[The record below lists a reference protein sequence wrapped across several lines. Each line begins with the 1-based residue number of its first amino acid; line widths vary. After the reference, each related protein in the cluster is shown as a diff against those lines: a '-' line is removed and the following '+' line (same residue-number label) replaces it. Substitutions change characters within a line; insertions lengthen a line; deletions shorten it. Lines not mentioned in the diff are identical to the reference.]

1 MRPWRP
7 PIAGVAKNPFDLA
20 GTSVKFQNTI
30 LGPQRQHDG
39 VITRV
44 IKHRVGVAPI
54 IAVGKSQLAP
64 IARAAAIAQPIRVKH
79 IEQMPFIDDG
89 ALRRDFEHNIADDI
103 CRAARRVWVGVVL
116 RPIRQLAHLC
126 TQQ

>member
-7 PIAGVAKNPFDLA
+7 PIAGIAENPFDLA
-20 GTSVKFQNTI
+20 GAPVEFQNAI

-54 IAVGKSQLAP
+54 IAIGKTQLAP
-64 IARAAAIAQPIRVKH
+64 IARAAAIAQPV
-79 IEQMPFIDDG
+79 
-89 ALRRDFEHNIADDI
+89 RDQAYRAD
-103 CRAARRVWVGVVL
+103 A
-116 RPIRQLAHLC
+116 
-126 TQQ
+126 TY